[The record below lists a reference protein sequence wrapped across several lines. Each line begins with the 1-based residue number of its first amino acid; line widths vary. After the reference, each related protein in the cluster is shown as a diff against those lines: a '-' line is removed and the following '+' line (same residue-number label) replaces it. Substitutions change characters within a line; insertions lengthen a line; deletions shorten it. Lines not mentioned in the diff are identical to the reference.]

1 MTVGDFKSHFSEV
14 LKTVEAGEKIAITF
28 GKKREIK
35 AFLMP
40 KETKKAKRILGLLD
54 GTEGYFMADDFNFT
68 TDDIRPVGCLLQ
80 EK

>member
-1 MTVGDFKSHFSEV
+1 MRTMTVGDFKSHFSEA

-40 KETKKAKRILGLLD
+40 KESKKTKRILGLLD
-54 GTEGYFMADDFNFT
+54 GTEGYFMADDFNVT
-68 TDDIRPVGCLLQ
+68 TEDEFPI
-80 EK
+80 